1 MTLLKEREKEF
12 VSFFLFLC
20 SIINENFFILSLSS
34 SRWKSSFG
42 GGQKD
47 SKKRGYICPRIIETR
62 ETFSFGGGG
71 TRVCSKFTR
80 NAAKLVDAFL
90 KCTRAP
96 HARTPP
102 TSFAC
107 KLFARA
113 SNGRRARQ
121 PKCNMCSS
129 FCRPVPRT
137 FESLHKVAKLP
148 LKLCARYLDGI
159 CQMWIPSCYS

>member
-1 MTLLKEREKEF
+1 MKFSNLIIKRNESRVIFPFYLYPQVVENHRSSLL
-12 VSFFLFLC
+12 VV
-20 SIINENFFILSLSS
+20 
-34 SRWKSSFG
+34 
-42 GGQKD
+42 QKD
-47 SKKRGYICPRIIETR
+47 SRYLSKNYRNERNVLVR
-62 ETFSFGGGG
+62 WRRNA
-71 TRVCSKFTR
+71 RVRSKFTR
-80 NAAKLVDAFL
+80 NAAKLVDASL

-159 CQMWIPSCYS
+159 CQM